1 MNFELARFNMVEQQ
15 VRSGLPLRDD
25 VRQLL
30 LTTPRE
36 CFVPAA
42 LRQLAF
48 ADTVVSLGAR
58 SATLPPRLEAAV
70 IQALAPRKHESALE
84 IGTGSGYGTA
94 LLAARAEHVVSY
106 EIDPLVAAQARR
118 NLAAAGV
125 HNVDVIE
132 ADGLAAQH
140 RAGSFGLISLSGGV
154 GAVPENLLAALKS
167 GGRLAAFVGQLPC
180 QQFCLVTRASD
191 TAITR
196 QVLAEAGVP
205 MLQTSEPAGFTL

>member
-15 VRSGLPLRDD
+15 IRSGLPLRDD

-30 LTTPRE
+30 MTTPRE

-48 ADTVVSLGAR
+48 ADTAVALGAR
-58 SATLPPRLEAAV
+58 SAMLSPRLEAAL
-70 IQALAPRKHESALE
+70 IQALAPRKHETALE

-106 EIDPLVAAQARR
+106 EIDPLLAAQARR

-132 ADGLAAQH
+132 GDGLAAQH
-140 RAGSFGLISLSGGV
+140 RPGFFGLISLSGGV
-154 GAVPENLLAALKS
+154 GEVPQGLVAALKA
-167 GGRLAAFVGQLPC
+167 GGRLAAFVGQPPC
-180 QQFCLVTRASD
+180 QHLCLIMRASD
-191 TAITR
+191 TEVSR
-196 QVLAEAGVP
+196 HVLAEAGVP
-205 MLQTSEPAGFTL
+205 MLQTTDTTGFAF